1 MGVYIQLPSEL
12 KKLSNDTTSGEIKN
26 ALGYTPADAESVQ
39 NIVDDESDVFYVT
52 DPNGNIIAKIDSEGI
67 HTTEV
72 NLGKE
77 GETVVKVKEHIQD
90 GKVHIT
96 EEERAKWNDNSS
108 LKNITDDESNA
119 FNITDPSGNI
129 IATIDKDGIH
139 TVEMTLGNENEVKVK
154 VKEHINDTDCHVTE
168 DEKTAWDSKSDFDG
182 KYSSLEGIPD
192 AATAKESLGLDQV
205 DNTSDKDKPVSTAQ
219 QTALDNLQKTMSE
232 QIVSESEE
240 WHVVDK
246 NGNIVATID
255 ANGLHTTDVTLSDIG
270 SLKTYLEGLG
280 ASDDTVIDLGTIN
293 SGGTGTFTE
302 GQCNSLLNNYKT
314 VAITFIEGS
323 STYRIKCTSHYEGTL
338 SWKNYHF
345 YSFTL
350 ANYNGYGTVYDRNV
364 FVTIIDDGTTLTGNW
379 KYTRDYLDTSELAYI
394 KSISLGGD
402 TLTYEKG
409 NGTTGTVQLNV
420 VTPATLETA
429 IDNVKNQVE
438 VKVILLSGISG
449 TLTSAEQECLRSPIN
464 RIIQYADDEGNDVY
478 LPFSG
483 YKAIGDNIGYTFS
496 AIVNQTIH
504 SIFIDSLYNWTYS
517 MTQIKNL
524 YRHNITAKGGTS
536 VGREGYNV
544 TVMFTIMSNE
554 SDAYTS
560 TTLKT
565 FLKSNSINDAPSYPA
580 IGADIYTDPVRIAT
594 GVYYQ
599 KALDGIYAYIPGY
612 DGNVHLLEE
621 FTDTVVSVQG

>member
-1 MGVYIQLPSEL
+1 MGVYIQLPKEL

-168 DEKTAWDSKSDFDG
+168 EEKTTWDNKSEFDG

-255 ANGLHTTDVTLSDIG
+255 ANGVNSVDVKVDGVSVKPLLNDGTEGLTYVLNEDGASMSCRGIGTATATDIRVASRVGGLPVTSISNKAFYNCG
-270 SLKTYLEGLG
+270 SLT
-280 ASDDTVIDLGTIN
+280 SVVIPDTVTSIGYLAFNSCTNLMSMVIPDSVTTIGKN
-293 SGGTGTFTE
+293 AFSDCSSLTSVVIGDGITSITE
-302 GQCNSLLNNYKT
+302 GAFTQCSSLTSVVIPDSVTTIGEYAFHSCESLT
-314 VAITFIEGS
+314 SVAIG
-323 STYRIKCTSHYEGTL
+323 RGVTSIGIVAFYGIRNLTKIIYSGTTVEWNAISL
-338 SWKNYHF
+338 GENW
-345 YSFTL
+345 
-350 ANYNGYGTVYDRNV
+350 ANSPDY
-364 FVTIIDDGTTLTGNW
+364 TIYCLDGEIAKDGTTKKYNSPSLSYVDVNIHDYYNSMTTPLESLDIPPNTIVQGYCVPIPSDIPVERIVRMSVVDGGMSDFRSQAIVSFSGNINMW
-379 KYTRDYLDTSELAYI
+379 GLMGITIVCYTQAVITSTI
-394 KSISLGGD
+394 TKIR
-402 TLTYEKG
+402 
-409 NGTTGTVQLNV
+409 VW
-420 VTPATLETA
+420 
-429 IDNVKNQVE
+429 
-438 VKVILLSGISG
+438 
-449 TLTSAEQECLRSPIN
+449 
-464 RIIQYADDEGNDVY
+464 Y
-478 LPFSG
+478 LP
-483 YKAIGDNIGYTFS
+483 
-496 AIVNQTIH
+496 
-504 SIFIDSLYNWTYS
+504 
-517 MTQIKNL
+517 
-524 YRHNITAKGGTS
+524 
-536 VGREGYNV
+536 
-544 TVMFTIMSNE
+544 
-554 SDAYTS
+554 
-560 TTLKT
+560 
-565 FLKSNSINDAPSYPA
+565 
-580 IGADIYTDPVRIAT
+580 
-594 GVYYQ
+594 
-599 KALDGIYAYIPGY
+599 
-612 DGNVHLLEE
+612 
-621 FTDTVVSVQG
+621 